1 MKQTLI
7 LAVLLLGACS
17 STQQANM
24 NATLANL
31 NQTNLL
37 ALQAINN
44 GCKIVQPTLVAAG
57 VASPEVAAAAG
68 VNAAVCATA
77 SVATDAASSVVAA
90 QAASAAAATP
100 ASGAAK

>member
-1 MKQTLI
+1 MKKTLI

-24 NATLANL
+24 NTTLANL

-44 GCKIVQPTLVAAG
+44 GCKIVQPTLAAAG
-57 VASPEVAAAAG
+57 VASPQLASAAVVNG
-68 VNAAVCATA
+68 VVCATA
-77 SVATDAASSVVAA
+77 GVATEAASAVVAA
-90 QAASAAAATP
+90 QAASAVSP
-100 ASGAAK
+100 ASAPVGK